1 MVRTGLDRLL
11 ASPPSSIDGATVGLL
26 TNPSGMSAGFRPAVD
41 LLHQAEALKLAA
53 IFGPEHG
60 VRGAAQAGEPVG
72 STIDART
79 GLPMYSLYG
88 ATMTPD
94 GEMLAGLD
102 ALLIDLQDIGVR
114 YATYAT
120 SVARAIDGCAAR
132 GVKVVILDRPNPLNG
147 DTVQGNLLNPAFG
160 SAVGFHDVT
169 IRHGLTLGEL
179 ALLYARDHHLPQPE
193 IVAME
198 GWRRHHWYDDTGLP
212 WVLPSPNLPTLEGV
226 TLYPGTCLVE
236 GTNCSEGRGTTRP
249 FELIGAPWIDPD
261 LLAARLRQARLPGV
275 AYRAAYFMPTFSKHA
290 GQRCGGVQ
298 IHITDRQTLDATALG
313 VHLLAALMAAEPES
327 FAWVP
332 PNHEDRPYFIDLLA
346 GGDTLRTTL
355 NGDGSIDALLASWGD
370 DGRAFAKR
378 REDVLVY
385 RD

>member
-94 GEMLAGLD
+94 REMLAGLD

-193 IVAME
+193 IVA
-198 GWRRHHWYDDTGLP
+198 
-212 WVLPSPNLPTLEGV
+212 
-226 TLYPGTCLVE
+226 
-236 GTNCSEGRGTTRP
+236 
-249 FELIGAPWIDPD
+249 
-261 LLAARLRQARLPGV
+261 
-275 AYRAAYFMPTFSKHA
+275 
-290 GQRCGGVQ
+290 
-298 IHITDRQTLDATALG
+298 
-313 VHLLAALMAAEPES
+313 
-327 FAWVP
+327 
-332 PNHEDRPYFIDLLA
+332 
-346 GGDTLRTTL
+346 
-355 NGDGSIDALLASWGD
+355 
-370 DGRAFAKR
+370 
-378 REDVLVY
+378 
-385 RD
+385 